1 MVKIFQF
8 LRLST
13 KFLPVLRLSVNPI
26 EVIEAIVTS
35 LPYQVLHCRA
45 DAVAK
50 LEYSRRVLNLV
61 VCGHI
66 EA

>member
-35 LPYQVLHCRA
+35 LPLQVLHCRA

>member
-1 MVKIFQF
+1 MKNYGDRLL
-8 LRLST
+8 LR
-13 KFLPVLRLSVNPI
+13 SVSI
-26 EVIEAIVTS
+26 DLE
-35 LPYQVLHCRA
+35 
-45 DAVAK
+45 AK